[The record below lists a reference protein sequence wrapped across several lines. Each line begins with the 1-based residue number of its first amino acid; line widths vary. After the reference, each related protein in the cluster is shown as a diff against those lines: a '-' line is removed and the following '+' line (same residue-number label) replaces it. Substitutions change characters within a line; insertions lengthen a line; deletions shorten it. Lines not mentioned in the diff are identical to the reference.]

1 MSESNNTNTIVQAP
15 QPERISPAL
24 WLVRYGIGILM
35 VAGGIVLLIVSPAG
49 TGVDGFAMA
58 VGGGLSVL
66 TLNALYRLSVSS
78 DKERERHE
86 EEWRYFEQHGDW
98 PDDPPP
104 RKPHKRQWVLPKGAV
119 TFEGEQT
126 TRAAQAE
133 SAPTTRAAET

>member
-86 EEWRYFEQHGDW
+86 EEWRYFEQHGEW
-98 PDDPPP
+98 PEDPAP
-104 RKPHKRQWVLPKGAV
+104 RKPHKRHWVLPQGAV
-119 TFEGEQT
+119 TFEAEQT

-133 SAPTTRAAET
+133 SAPTTRAAEA